1 MAVNTRIGRLCEF
14 SSAAGSGAIALVVHV
29 EVNVL
34 LRLVGRLLRTA
45 QY

>member
-1 MAVNTRIGRLCEF
+1 MAVNTRIGRLREF

-29 EVNVL
+29 EVGVP
-34 LRLVGRLLRTA
+34 LRLVRRLLRAA